1 MPAPTQPTQSSAA
14 PRSAPARLEDFATV
28 DDDAID
34 VALGAAWIA
43 RDVYANLDVRAL
55 LAKLDDFAAPLVPE
69 NLAQASTEE
78 QGARL
83 AAHLFGTLGFRGN
96 EKEYYDPRNS
106 LLPDVVD
113 RRLGIPISLAV
124 VYCEVAKRLGIPAR
138 GVGFPG
144 HFLVRIDRPVTSLN
158 VAPMI
163 VDPFYGGRS
172 LDELS
177 MRRMLERAL
186 GDGAELTSDHLA
198 PASPR
203 AILVRMLTNLKAVY
217 LQRGDNAR
225 AHLALDRVVSLMAL
239 PAMTSSTL
247 VNALRE
253 RGLVAA
259 RLGANEA
266 ARADLTRVLELDPR
280 ASDAAA
286 IRSQLTKL
294 TALAAKSR
302 TLN

>member
-1 MPAPTQPTQSSAA
+1 MSAPTLPTASSTAA
-14 PRSAPARLEDFATV
+14 RLAPARLEDFATI
-28 DDDAID
+28 DDGAID
-34 VALGAAWIA
+34 IALGAALIA

-55 LAKLDDFAAPLVPE
+55 LAKLDDFAAPLVAE
-69 NLAQASTEE
+69 NLANASTEE

-96 EKEYYDPRNS
+96 EKDYYDPRNS

-113 RRLGIPISLAV
+113 RRLGIPITLAV

-144 HFLVRIDRPVTSLN
+144 HFLVRIDRPLTSLN

-186 GDGAELTSDHLA
+186 GEGAELTSDHLA

-225 AHLALDRVVSLMAL
+225 AHLALDRVVSLTAL

-266 ARADLTRVLELDPR
+266 ARADLTRVLELDPK
-280 ASDAAA
+280 ATDAAA

-294 TALAAKSR
+294 AALAAKSR